1 MNSATILRS
10 PGLAEGGDVRVIRLY
25 AKPEPLAFRRGG
37 LARAA
42 EQTRRGGRGDDDVL
56 LHISAEE
63 FEALKAQWGEP
74 EINPNTGLPEYGFLS
89 KLWKK
94 VKKAVKKFAPVLSF
108 VLPFI
113 PGVGPALGA
122 LGKTLL
128 GKVGMSAAT
137 AAKWGP
143 AVGNAIK
150 GGAFGAVSG
159 GGKGALKGA
168 LLGGLT
174 GGGARNI
181 GEKLGLVAPT
191 PIAAPE
197 VPYNEGLAPGEIGPP
212 SPGMGPPTPTNLP
225 PAPAPPG
232 GGGMLGKIGAYVKE
246 HPYKSAAIGALGLSL
261 LGGKSNGSGNP
272 LAPQLPSE
280 FTKHLPT
287 LDFNRAQQAT
297 PQDWYTYGQRPE
309 QSFYSEN
316 EIPEYDPN
324 APEPIPGAA
333 KGGALKRY
341 VSGPGTG
348 RSDSIPARLSD
359 GEYVLT
365 AEDVALIGDGSSNAG
380 ARRLDQWRQELRKHK
395 GRALARGKISPNAK
409 KPSAYLRG
417 AR

>member
-10 PGLAEGGDVRVIRLY
+10 PGLAEGGDVRVIRLD
-25 AKPEPLAFRRGG
+25 ATPEPLPFRKGG

-56 LHISAEE
+56 LHITPEE

-89 KLWKK
+89 KIWKK
-94 VKKAVKKFAPVLSF
+94 VKKFVKKLAPVLSF
-108 VLPFI
+108 ALPLI

-122 LGKTLL
+122 LGKGLL
-128 GKVGMSAAT
+128 GKVGLSAAT

-143 AVGNAIK
+143 TVGNALK
-150 GGAFGAVSG
+150 GGALGAISG

-174 GGGARNI
+174 GGGAKNI
-181 GEKLGLVAPT
+181 AQSLGIGPPQVGGAFP
-191 PIAAPE
+191 A
-197 VPYNEGLAPGEIGPP
+197 YNEGLQPGEMGPP
-212 SPGMGPPTPTNLP
+212 SPPMGPPTPANLP
-225 PAPAPPG
+225 QG
-232 GGGMLGKIGAYVKE
+232 GATGILGKIGEYVKQ
-246 HPYKSAAIGALGLSL
+246 HPYKSAAIGALGLSML
-261 LGGKSNGSGNP
+261 SGKRGEEP
-272 LAPQLPSE
+272 QQPQLPAE
-280 FTKHLPT
+280 FTKHLPNLT
-287 LDFNRAQQAT
+287 FDRTQQGV

-309 QSFYSEN
+309 QNFYTGN

-324 APEPIPGAA
+324 APVVPGAA
-333 KGGALKRY
+333 KGGALRRY

-380 ARRLDQWRQELRKHK
+380 ARRLDQMRQELRRHK

-409 KPSAYLRG
+409 RPMAYLKGGR
-417 AR
+417 